1 MKTNLICVLLLS
13 FFLVKMDAFAQKAVI
28 KVACVGNS
36 ITYGANIPNRNKNS
50 YPAQLQAYLGSDYEV
65 RNYGISGCT
74 LLSKGDYP
82 YVKTR
87 AFADSHTFQPDIVL
101 IKLGTN
107 DTKPQNWQ
115 YKDDFIGDYQR
126 LIDSYKS
133 LPSHPR
139 IILLT
144 PVRCFLTDDSSISAE
159 RIAASVR
166 PMIEEIAW
174 KNKLE
179 ILNLF
184 NLLGDQWE
192 SHLLPDRLHPSS
204 IGAGKMARQIGSYL
218 ILTAGCTEQDKADW
232 LQGKEE
238 FNFHGFCGY
247 QFDCDGAACKIVK
260 PYKEAK
266 GKPWVMRARFW
277 GHQPQTDIALL
288 EQGFHIAYCDVADM
302 YGADKAV
309 KRWNKLYAKMVK
321 EGFHK
326 KVVLEGMSRG
336 GLIVYNWA
344 AQNTDKVACIYAD
357 APVMDIK
364 SWPMGRGA
372 SEGSDDDVRQ
382 LLSAY
387 GFSNEEA
394 ALK

>member
-13 FFLVKMDAFAQKAVI
+13 FFLVKMDAFAQKTVI
-28 KVACVGNS
+28 KVACIGNS

-218 ILTAGCTEQDKADW
+218 ILTAGCT
-232 LQGKEE
+232 
-238 FNFHGFCGY
+238 
-247 QFDCDGAACKIVK
+247 DC
-260 PYKEAK
+260 
-266 GKPWVMRARFW
+266 
-277 GHQPQTDIALL
+277 LL
-288 EQGFHIAYCDVADM
+288 YTSPSPRD
-302 YGADKAV
+302 
-309 KRWNKLYAKMVK
+309 
-321 EGFHK
+321 
-326 KVVLEGMSRG
+326 
-336 GLIVYNWA
+336 
-344 AQNTDKVACIYAD
+344 
-357 APVMDIK
+357 
-364 SWPMGRGA
+364 
-372 SEGSDDDVRQ
+372 
-382 LLSAY
+382 
-387 GFSNEEA
+387 
-394 ALK
+394 